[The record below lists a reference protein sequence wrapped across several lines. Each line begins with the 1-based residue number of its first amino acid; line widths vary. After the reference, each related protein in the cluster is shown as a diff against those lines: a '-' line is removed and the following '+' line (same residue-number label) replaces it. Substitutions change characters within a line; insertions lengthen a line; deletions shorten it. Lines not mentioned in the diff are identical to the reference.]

1 MEIKQR
7 VDKEYLIQLL
17 NSYNVNLLSSAF
29 DQLGILF
36 TYQTIS
42 QAFFVFHCTMEFIAV
57 EHKSTIQEKKMQY
70 DLEKIIFSYSK
81 FTSMEIKQRVDKEY
95 LIQLLN
101 SYNVNLLSS
110 AFDQLGILFTYQTIS
125 QAFFVFH
132 CTMEFIAVEH
142 KSTIQEKK
150 MQYDLEK
157 IIFSYSSYISF
168 LIILELKFQHGLL
181 Q

>member
-1 MEIKQR
+1 
-7 VDKEYLIQLL
+7 
-17 NSYNVNLLSSAF
+17 
-29 DQLGILF
+29 
-36 TYQTIS
+36 
-42 QAFFVFHCTMEFIAV
+42 
-57 EHKSTIQEKKMQY
+57 
-70 DLEKIIFSYSK
+70 
-81 FTSMEIKQRVDKEY
+81 MEIKQRVDKEY

-181 Q
+181 QWLHDFIVSISWVDELLLGLVGTYLKMVSWSKYWSPLPY